1 MQQQQLMTLTDSAA
15 NHIKGLMANAPA
27 GEEFTGLRVGVTA
40 SGCSGLSY
48 SLEYAKEAQPMDVL
62 VEDKGVKVYVD
73 PKAQM
78 YIAGMEM
85 DYFEDKFESGF
96 TFNNPNATGHCG
108 CGKSFKV

>member
-1 MQQQQLMTLTDSAA
+1 MANQLMTLTESAA
-15 NHIKGLMANAPA
+15 NHIKGLMASAPK

>member
-1 MQQQQLMTLTDSAA
+1 MTQLMTLTASAA
-15 NHIKGLMANAPA
+15 EHIKNLMSQAPE
-27 GEEFTGLRVGVTA
+27 GEKFEGLRVGVTA
-40 SGCSGLSY
+40 TGCSGMSY
-48 SLEYAKEAQPMDVL
+48 SLEYAKEASPMDMMI
-62 VEDKGVKVYVD
+62 EDQGVKLFID

-96 TFNNPNATGHCG
+96 IFNNPNATGHCG

>member
-1 MQQQQLMTLTDSAA
+1 MTQQLMTLTDSAA
-15 NHIKGLMANAPA
+15 MHIKGLMEKAPE
-27 GEEFTGLRVGVTA
+27 GEKFEGLRVGVTA

-48 SLEYAKEAQPMDVL
+48 SLEYAKQAEPMDVL
-62 VEDKGVKVYVD
+62 VEDKGVKIFID